1 MTPSERSGA
10 PTKQPRL
17 VSADPSEVPDRIDV
31 VINPAATILVVDDN
45 AVNCELL
52 DAMLEPHGY
61 QVKHAYSGA
70 QALKAVAEAA
80 PQLILLD
87 VAMPGMDGF
96 EVARRLR
103 GQESTRLIPILMLT
117 AMGDVEHRVQG
128 LDSGADDYL
137 TKPVDA
143 SELLARVQ
151 SSLRLTNLRQ
161 QVDERQK
168 LELVLGDVSDGILI
182 VDAQG
187 RVHEASPSAR
197 RLLNLHDEIEA
208 CPLENVWGD
217 LTGVPE
223 FLGDSVRQGE
233 PVDFIL
239 QREEPA
245 LFLQVRLRPVLDP
258 QAETTGAVLSI
269 RDITR
274 ETFERKLQQ
283 DVLSLVSHKFR
294 TPLTVASLWSKVLLD
309 GECGALQ
316 DEQQEAMGAI
326 HEATMELKGLLE
338 GILAYVE
345 QSRRLQHLRR
355 SSLSYEQ
362 IEIELQ
368 ARGPEVLSDS
378 DELVVDRRVDGEVVV
393 DTVLFM
399 EALTE
404 LVRNASKFAATR
416 QLTIRVGLSQEGGRS
431 VITVSDNGPG
441 IAPEHLEK
449 VFERFYQVEQDFT
462 GQVKGLGLGLPMVK
476 LALEAMGAEL
486 EVRSRLQEG
495 TCFTIRL

>member
-1 MTPSERSGA
+1 MQPRSGS
-10 PTKQPRL
+10 TIRQR
-17 VSADPSEVPDRIDV
+17 PSGTSRDGETIDV
-31 VINPAATILVVDDN
+31 SVVPATTILVVDDN
-45 AVNCELL
+45 VVNCELL

-61 QVKHAYSGA
+61 VVTHAYSGRE
-70 QALKAVAEAA
+70 ALQKVEKSA

-103 GQESTRLIPILMLT
+103 EQETTRLIPILMLT

-137 TKPVDA
+137 TKPVEA

-187 RVHEASPSAR
+187 RVHEASHSAR
-197 RLLNLHDEIEA
+197 RLLALSDDFEP
-208 CPLENVWGD
+208 CPLVGIWGD
-217 LTGVPE
+217 LRGVPQSITE
-223 FLGDSVRQGE
+223 SVDQGE
-233 PVDFIL
+233 PLDFVL
-239 QREEPA
+239 HRDEPT
-245 LFLQVRLRPVLDP
+245 LFLQVRLRPVRDQ

-274 ETFERKLQQ
+274 ETLERKLQQ

-309 GECGALQ
+309 GECGALSE
-316 DEQQEAMGAI
+316 EQREAMVAI
-326 HEATMELKGLLE
+326 HGATTELTGLLE
-338 GILAYVE
+338 GILTYVE

-355 SSLSYEQ
+355 SPLTFEE

-368 ARGPEVLSDS
+368 TRCAEVLGDS
-378 DELVVDRRVDGEVVV
+378 HRLIVERRDEGEVVV
-393 DTVLFM
+393 DSILFM

-404 LVRNASKFAATR
+404 LVRNASKFAGTR
-416 QLTIRVGLSQEGGRS
+416 ALEIRVVLCREGGRN
-431 VITVSDNGPG
+431 VITVSDTGPG
-441 IAPEHLEK
+441 IAPEHLEQ
-449 VFERFYQVEQDFT
+449 VFERFFQVEQDFT

-486 EVRSRLQEG
+486 EVRSRLQQG
-495 TCFTIRL
+495 TSFSIRL

>member
-1 MTPSERSGA
+1 MKPPERSNDSSKKSQQRTRSVSSA
-10 PTKQPRL
+10 PNAIKT
-17 VSADPSEVPDRIDV
+17 VA
-31 VINPAATILVVDDN
+31 PAAMILVVDDN
-45 AVNCELL
+45 VVNCELM

-61 QVKHAYSGA
+61 QVTHAYSGME
-70 QALKAVAEAA
+70 ALQKIEGSP

-103 GQESTRLIPILMLT
+103 AQESTRVIPILMLT

-137 TKPVDA
+137 TKPVEA
-143 SELLARVQ
+143 TELLARVQ

-182 VDAQG
+182 VDARGQ
-187 RVHEASPSAR
+187 VHEASPSAC
-197 RLLNLHDEIEA
+197 RLLSLNDDFEP
-208 CPLENVWGD
+208 CPLDGVWGE

-223 FLGDSVRQGE
+223 SIIQSVGE
-233 PVDFIL
+233 GESLDFIL
-239 QREEPA
+239 QRDEPA
-245 LFLQVRLRPVLDP
+245 LFLQVRLRPVRDP
-258 QAETTGAVLSI
+258 QGEPTGAVLSI

-274 ETFERKLQQ
+274 ESFERKLQH

-309 GECGALQ
+309 GECGALM
-316 DEQQEAMGAI
+316 DEQKEAMVAI
-326 HEATMELKGLLE
+326 HGATTELAGLLE
-338 GILAYVE
+338 GILNYVE
-345 QSRRLQHLRR
+345 QSKRLQHLRR
-355 SSLSYEQ
+355 SPLSFEQ
-362 IEIELQ
+362 IEIEVQ
-368 ARGPEVLSDS
+368 TRSSEVLGESHRLIV
-378 DELVVDRRVDGEVVV
+378 ERRGEGEVVV

-404 LVRNASKFAATR
+404 LVRNASKFAG
-416 QLTIRVGLSQEGGRS
+416 QEELEVRVVLSHEGGRN
-431 VITVSDNGPG
+431 VITVSDTGPG
-441 IAPEHLEK
+441 IAPEHLEQI
-449 VFERFYQVEQDFT
+449 FERFFQVEQDFT

-486 EVRSRLQEG
+486 EVHSRLQQG
-495 TCFTIRL
+495 TSFIIRL